1 MANYSNLINSIKA
14 VIKQNG
20 TNDITGQLM
29 QDVLVAMTNSI
40 GRFATFAGVASPT
53 TNPGTIDQ
61 NVFFLASI
69 AGTYPNFGGAVVPSG
84 KIVAFDNVSGSWN
97 MSVVVTISGGA
108 ITIDID
114 PALDPDS
121 VNAVENRAVTA
132 AINGLDSR
140 VTALEQSDVL
150 YNKYVVLHA
159 ASGNVGMVCSIYLT
173 DNNADSI
180 RSLDELVSPYYYPIL
195 QAEYEGVIMDT
206 AFAIKLVSGG
216 AAVVMQQRLKTSPYF
231 ISWNIPA
238 GGMSFVSST
247 VLPTKH

>member
-61 NVFFLASI
+61 NVFYLASI

-114 PALDPDS
+114 PALDLNS
-121 VNAVENRAVTA
+121 VNPVENRVVAG

-140 VTALEQSDVL
+140 VTALEGTLGLTIKQESLIVAQAEALNGMTYLGKKLLACNFQAEGIYSLTYFNPIQVATGNLYMTQLRTGGGSNADISFVNLTKTRTLADV
-150 YNKYVVLHA
+150 VGVDHSIQ
-159 ASGNVGMVCSIYLT
+159 SGNNWVIY
-173 DNNADSI
+173 
-180 RSLDELVSPYYYPIL
+180 
-195 QAEYEGVIMDT
+195 AE
-206 AFAIKLVSGG
+206 
-216 AAVVMQQRLKTSPYF
+216 
-231 ISWNIPA
+231 
-238 GGMSFVSST
+238 
-247 VLPTKH
+247 

>member
-1 MANYSNLINSIKA
+1 MANYNNLINSIKA

-121 VNAVENRAVTA
+121 VNPVENRAVYAECQAIRALIDDIPTA
-132 AINGLDSR
+132 QSITSTYLSTAQANAITGETYVDKTILNFSATVSGINAVAISGAKQ
-140 VTALEQSDVL
+140 VGTAGSGKIYVYGTGFIGANSVEQV
-150 YNKYVVLHA
+150 
-159 ASGNVGMVCSIYLT
+159 IY
-173 DNNADSI
+173 
-180 RSLDELVSPYYYPIL
+180 E
-195 QAEYEGVIMDT
+195 
-206 AFAIKLVSGG
+206 VSGG
-216 AAVVMQQRLKTSPYF
+216 NTLADVIGPNNGIDNGALIVY
-231 ISWNIPA
+231 A
-238 GGMSFVSST
+238 E
-247 VLPTKH
+247 

>member
-1 MANYSNLINSIKA
+1 MANYTNLINSIKA

-114 PALDPDS
+114 PTLDPDS
-121 VNAVENRAVTA
+121 VNPVENRVVTG

-159 ASGNVGMVCSIYLT
+159 ASANLEMVCSIFLT
-173 DNNADSI
+173 DNNADIIS
-180 RSLDELVSPYYYPIL
+180 SLDELASPYFYPIL
-195 QAEYEGVIMDT
+195 QAEYGGVIT
-206 AFAIKLVSGG
+206 GKALAIQLVSGG
-216 AAVVMQQRLKTSPYF
+216 AAVVMQSQMTPPYF
-231 ISWNIPA
+231 TSWNIPA
-238 GGMSFVSST
+238 GGTSFVTSA
-247 VLPTKH
+247 VLPTRH

>member
-1 MANYSNLINSIKA
+1 MANYTNLINSIQA

-61 NVFFLASI
+61 NVFFLASV

-114 PALDPDS
+114 PTLDLNS
-121 VNAVENRAVTA
+121 VNPVENRAVTG

-140 VTALEQSDVL
+140 VTALEGTLGLTIKQEFLSVAQAEALNGTTYLGKKLLACNFQAAGIYSHTFFNPIQVATGNL
-150 YNKYVVLHA
+150 YMMELRTGTTFYANVSYVNLTNTVTLA
-159 ASGNVGMVCSIYLT
+159 DILGVNASIQSGNNWVIY
-173 DNNADSI
+173 
-180 RSLDELVSPYYYPIL
+180 
-195 QAEYEGVIMDT
+195 AE
-206 AFAIKLVSGG
+206 
-216 AAVVMQQRLKTSPYF
+216 
-231 ISWNIPA
+231 
-238 GGMSFVSST
+238 
-247 VLPTKH
+247 

>member
-114 PALDPDS
+114 PALDLNS
-121 VNAVENRAVTA
+121 VNPVENRVVTG

-140 VTALEQSDVL
+140 VTALEKAATELQITSKRMSAHEVSAITNTTYAGKKIIDFMAVAVGVDAHHYTAAEQADSGIYLYGIKFQS
-150 YNKYVVLHA
+150 NSMAFEVLHP
-159 ASGNVGMVCSIYLT
+159 SG
-173 DNNADSI
+173 ADT
-180 RSLDELVSPYYYPIL
+180 L
-195 QAEYEGVIMDT
+195 QQT
-206 AFAIKLVSGG
+206 LGG
-216 AAVVMQQRLKTSPYF
+216 GDVFYGGF
-231 ISWNIPA
+231 ISYCDR
-238 GGMSFVSST
+238 
-247 VLPTKH
+247 

>member
-121 VNAVENRAVTA
+121 VNPVENRAVYNECQAIRALISEVAPVQSIKSVYYTNEQA
-132 AINGLDSR
+132 NAINGETFNGKNILNFTATVSGIDGVVISGAKQSGSNVLR
-140 VTALEQSDVL
+140 V
-150 YNKYVVLHA
+150 Y
-159 ASGNVGMVCSIYLT
+159 G
-173 DNNADSI
+173 
-180 RSLDELVSPYYYPIL
+180 
-195 QAEYEGVIMDT
+195 T
-206 AFAIKLVSGG
+206 AFTGVSGVEQRIYTLSDSTTLQNAIGVNNSLNGG
-216 AAVVMQQRLKTSPYF
+216 ALIVYAE
-231 ISWNIPA
+231 
-238 GGMSFVSST
+238 
-247 VLPTKH
+247 

>member
-61 NVFFLASI
+61 NVFYLASI

-84 KIVAFDNVSGSWN
+84 KIVAFDKVSGSWN

-114 PALDPDS
+114 PALDPNS
-121 VNAVENRAVTA
+121 VNPVENRVVTG

-140 VTALEQSDVL
+140 VTALEGTL
-150 YNKYVVLHA
+150 
-159 ASGNVGMVCSIYLT
+159 GLT
-173 DNNADSI
+173 
-180 RSLDELVSPYYYPIL
+180 
-195 QAEYEGVIMDT
+195 
-206 AFAIKLVSGG
+206 IK
-216 AAVVMQQRLKTSPYF
+216 Q
-231 ISWNIPA
+231 
-238 GGMSFVSST
+238 
-247 VLPTKH
+247 

>member
-1 MANYSNLINSIKA
+1 MANYTNLINSIKA

-61 NVFFLASI
+61 NVFYLASI

-114 PALDPDS
+114 PTLDPDS
-121 VNAVENRAVTA
+121 VNPVENRVVTG

-140 VTALEQSDVL
+140 VTALEGTLGLTIKQEFLSVAQAEALNGMTYLGKKLLACNFQAAGVYSLTYFNPIQIAAGNL
-150 YNKYVVLHA
+150 YMTQLRTGGGSNADISFVNLTHTVTLADIVGVNHSIQ
-159 ASGNVGMVCSIYLT
+159 SGNNWVIY
-173 DNNADSI
+173 
-180 RSLDELVSPYYYPIL
+180 
-195 QAEYEGVIMDT
+195 AE
-206 AFAIKLVSGG
+206 
-216 AAVVMQQRLKTSPYF
+216 
-231 ISWNIPA
+231 
-238 GGMSFVSST
+238 
-247 VLPTKH
+247 

>member
-61 NVFFLASI
+61 NVFYLASI

-121 VNAVENRAVTA
+121 VNPVENRAVA
-132 AINGLDSR
+132 GAINGLDSR
-140 VTALEQSDVL
+140 VTALEGTLGLTIKQDFLTVAQAEAL
-150 YNKYVVLHA
+150 NGLTYLGKTLLACNFQ
-159 ASGNVGMVCSIYLT
+159 ASGVWDLTYFNPIQIAAGHLYMTQLRTGVNQSADISYVDLTNTRTLADVVGGGQTIQSGNNWVIY
-173 DNNADSI
+173 
-180 RSLDELVSPYYYPIL
+180 
-195 QAEYEGVIMDT
+195 AE
-206 AFAIKLVSGG
+206 
-216 AAVVMQQRLKTSPYF
+216 
-231 ISWNIPA
+231 
-238 GGMSFVSST
+238 
-247 VLPTKH
+247 

>member
-114 PALDPDS
+114 PALDLNS
-121 VNAVENRAVTA
+121 VNPVENRAVTG

-140 VTALEQSDVL
+140 VTALEGTLGLTIKQEFLSVALAEALNGMTYLGKKLLACNFQAEGVFALTFFNPIQIGAGNLLLTQLRTGGGSNADISFVTL
-150 YNKYVVLHA
+150 TNTVTLADIIGASHSIQ
-159 ASGNVGMVCSIYLT
+159 SGNNWVIY
-173 DNNADSI
+173 
-180 RSLDELVSPYYYPIL
+180 
-195 QAEYEGVIMDT
+195 AE
-206 AFAIKLVSGG
+206 
-216 AAVVMQQRLKTSPYF
+216 
-231 ISWNIPA
+231 
-238 GGMSFVSST
+238 
-247 VLPTKH
+247 

>member
-114 PALDPDS
+114 PALDLNS
-121 VNAVENRAVTA
+121 VNPVENRVITG
-132 AINGLDSR
+132 AINGLDTR
-140 VTALEQSDVL
+140 VTALEGTLGLTIKQEFLSVAQAEALNGMTYLGKKLLACNFQAIGVYSLTYFNPIQIAAGNL
-150 YNKYVVLHA
+150 YMTQLRTGANSIAELSYVTLTKTVTLADIVGVNHTIQ
-159 ASGNVGMVCSIYLT
+159 SGNNWVIY
-173 DNNADSI
+173 
-180 RSLDELVSPYYYPIL
+180 
-195 QAEYEGVIMDT
+195 AE
-206 AFAIKLVSGG
+206 
-216 AAVVMQQRLKTSPYF
+216 
-231 ISWNIPA
+231 
-238 GGMSFVSST
+238 
-247 VLPTKH
+247 